1 MTTKSSILDAT
12 IADYIVNA
20 TVREHPILRELREET
35 ARLSQ
40 WRMAIGPE
48 QGRLMALLAHTI
60 GARRYLEIGVFTGY
74 SSLAMALA
82 LPPDGYILACDVNEE
97 TTAVARRYWE
107 SAGVAG
113 KIDLRIA
120 PAVQTLER
128 LRRENVEPFDMAFID
143 ADKTNVD
150 TYYEHAL
157 ELVRDGGLIL
167 VDNVLWDGAVVDPSV
182 DDPDTRAL
190 RDISFKAGRD
200 DRVEAALVPVC
211 DGLLIA
217 RKKP

>member
-48 QGRLMALLAHTI
+48 QGQLMALLAHTI

-74 SSLAMALA
+74 SSLALALA
-82 LPPDGYILACDVNEE
+82 LPPDGYILACDVDEA

-107 SAGVAG
+107 YAGVAS

-120 PAVQTLER
+120 PAAQTLEG
-128 LRRENVEPFDMAFID
+128 LRH
-143 ADKTNVD
+143 KT
-150 TYYEHAL
+150 L
-157 ELVRDGGLIL
+157 PLF
-167 VDNVLWDGAVVDPSV
+167 SV
-182 DDPDTRAL
+182 QYHP
-190 RDISFKAGRD
+190 
-200 DRVEAALVPVC
+200 EAAPGPHDSHYLFR
-211 DGLLIA
+211 DFRTMMEEWKG
-217 RKKP
+217 